1 MDKKQ
6 LADFITDNKIIG
18 ITSGFIIGFVSKD
31 LILSFVKDLIIPIII
46 ILLMK
51 LKIKL
56 LSNILPHKDNGL
68 NVIQFINSLITWILA
83 LISTYLFVK
92 YAFIELIGAKNIIKN

>member
-31 LILSFVKDLIIPIII
+31 LIYHL
-46 ILLMK
+46 
-51 LKIKL
+51 LKI
-56 LSNILPHKDNGL
+56 
-68 NVIQFINSLITWILA
+68 
-83 LISTYLFVK
+83 
-92 YAFIELIGAKNIIKN
+92 